1 MAGKAKSCYL
11 TVTAKG
17 SIKTVFHKIFFNA
30 NDMNQY
36 VKSEEFLAKYPA
48 DQFDYIK
55 ETY

>member
-48 DQFDYIK
+48 EQFDYIK

>member
-17 SIKTVFHKIFFNA
+17 SLKTIFHKIFFNA

-36 VKSEEFLAKYPA
+36 VKSEEFLTKYPA
-48 DQFDYIK
+48 DQFEHIK